1 LSIGT
6 TGSTGITVGTM
17 AGIGTGVDFND
28 FLSSAANYLALISG
42 GSGFKLLTFFSNTEK
57 SPKGFG

>member
-1 LSIGT
+1 
-6 TGSTGITVGTM
+6 M

>member
-6 TGSTGITVGTM
+6 TGRTGMTVGMT
-17 AGIGTGVDFND
+17 AGTGTGVDFND

-42 GSGFKLLTFFSNTEK
+42 GIGFKFLTFFSNAEK
-57 SPKGFG
+57 SPKGLV